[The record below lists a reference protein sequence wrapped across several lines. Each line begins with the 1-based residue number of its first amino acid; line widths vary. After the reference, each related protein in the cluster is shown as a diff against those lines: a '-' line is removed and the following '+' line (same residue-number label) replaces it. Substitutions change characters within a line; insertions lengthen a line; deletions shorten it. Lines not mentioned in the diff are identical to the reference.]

1 MNRTFYTDLAERAVR
16 TFLQATLA
24 VIAADL
30 ANVTSVD
37 AAKTVLI
44 AAVAAGLSA
53 VMSMIGRNVG
63 PSDNPAILNGSVEPT
78 TEPVEPPGDQPVV
91 PMTDP
96 NQPPLSDDGFD

>member
-1 MNRTFYTDLAERAVR
+1 MNKAFYADLAERAVR

-53 VMSMIGRNVG
+53 VMSLIGRNFG
-63 PSDNPAILNGSVEPT
+63 PPDDPSVVPVVASEGSA
-78 TEPVEPPGDQPVV
+78 PVV
-91 PMTDP
+91 PPADDP
-96 NQPPLSDDGFD
+96 NQPRLPDAGWD